1 MALDLQVI
9 DDTFGKNADLYEDV
23 LKVPTTATQEEIQLA
38 YFDRRS
44 ELFTL
49 LAKID
54 AAMKGPQSESSS
66 SMADQRR
73 YKAEKQMDSVVFAV
87 RILADPTLRLSYDD
101 IRPDRV
107 GVGVILPAQAG
118 GYTLQQT
125 QSAVTTESSS
135 VAISHTSSS
144 AMSSTMSSNSNNDN
158 NTSNNNSN
166 SNNKRRSRKQQ
177 QQQQQ
182 QNQRDRTP
190 PQQNQHASPPRTVTP
205 TELPANISSSTSV
218 SETKSWIHS
227 AFSGSLFSNDGDGI
241 GKEQEEFGDNVD
253 TYNNTPTRKQKR
265 RQKQQQQQQQPSST
279 SSSPDRP
286 SAEYD
291 HREQQQEYPVEKVKE
306 KKSLWGRKKRKKKK
320 ESKDSNG
327 ISLNNNIDSN
337 VMIDTSMTD
346 SEDIHNNNNNSQ
358 HNNSNNIGGGGGGDH
373 DNARSSSSSSNS
385 KLRGGGVFSNF
396 KRSVSMQRSSTS
408 HTEHTTGTEMTGTGD
423 QQGDGEDDD
432 DTRTFLDDDGET
444 FASAS
449 VFSNADEEELHKNAA
464 ATCGREQGMF
474 GCITG
479 TKTFRNISDEVSG
492 ACEDTLISV
501 DQVFNAFT
509 LTDKDI
515 KAVTKKI
522 HKAKMQLES

>member
-23 LKVPTTATQEEIQLA
+23 LRVPTTATQEEIQLA

-66 SMADQRR
+66 SMVDQRR

-135 VAISHTSSS
+135 VAISHTSSN

-166 SNNKRRSRKQQ
+166 SNNKRRSRK

-227 AFSGSLFSNDGDGI
+227 AFSGSLFSNDDDDGI
-241 GKEQEEFGDNVD
+241 GKEQEDFGDNTD
-253 TYNNTPTRKQKR
+253 TYNNPPTRKQKR
-265 RQKQQQQQQQPSST
+265 RQKQQQEQQQPSST

-373 DNARSSSSSSNS
+373 DNARSSSSSNS

-408 HTEHTTGTEMTGTGD
+408 HTEHTTGTEMTRTGD

>member
-23 LKVPTTATQEEIQLA
+23 LRVPTTATQEEIQLA

-107 GVGVILPAQAG
+107 GVGVILPAAQAG

-177 QQQQQ
+177 QQQQ
-182 QNQRDRTP
+182 NQRDRTP

-218 SETKSWIHS
+218 SDTKSWIHS
-227 AFSGSLFSNDGDGI
+227 AFSGSLFSNDDDNDI
-241 GKEQEEFGDNVD
+241 GKEQEDFGDNAD

-265 RQKQQQQQQQPSST
+265 RQKQQQQSSST

-327 ISLNNNIDSN
+327 ISLNNNINSN

-346 SEDIHNNNNNSQ
+346 SEDIHNNNSQ
-358 HNNSNNIGGGGGGDH
+358 HNNSNNIGGSGGGDH

-423 QQGDGEDDD
+423 QQEEGDDDD

-449 VFSNADEEELHKNAA
+449 VFSNAADDEELHQNA

>member
-66 SMADQRR
+66 SMVDQRR
-73 YKAEKQMDSVVFAV
+73 YKAEKQMDSVVFA
-87 RILADPTLRLSYDD
+87 A
-101 IRPDRV
+101 
-107 GVGVILPAQAG
+107 AG
-118 GYTLQQT
+118 GYALQQT

-166 SNNKRRSRKQQ
+166 NKRRSRK

-218 SETKSWIHS
+218 SDTKSWIQS
-227 AFSGSLFSNDGDGI
+227 AFSGSLFSNDGDDGI

-265 RQKQQQQQQQPSST
+265 RQQQQQHQPSST

-291 HREQQQEYPVEKVKE
+291 HREQQQQEYPMEKVKE

-337 VMIDTSMTD
+337 
-346 SEDIHNNNNNSQ
+346 
-358 HNNSNNIGGGGGGDH
+358 
-373 DNARSSSSSSNS
+373 
-385 KLRGGGVFSNF
+385 
-396 KRSVSMQRSSTS
+396 RSSTS
-408 HTEHTTGTEMTGTGD
+408 HTEHTTGTEMTRTGD

>member
-23 LKVPTTATQEEIQLA
+23 LRVPTTATQEEIQLA

-87 RILADPTLRLSYDD
+87 RILADPTLRISYDE

-107 GVGVILPAQAG
+107 GVGVVLPAQAG

-125 QSAVTTESSS
+125 QSAVSTESSS

-144 AMSSTMSSNSNNDN
+144 VLSSTISSNNNDN
-158 NTSNNNSN
+158 NNSNNN
-166 SNNKRRSRKQQ
+166 NKRSSRK
-177 QQQQQ
+177 QQQ

-205 TELPANISSSTSV
+205 TELPANISD
-218 SETKSWIHS
+218 TKSWIQS
-227 AFSGSLFSNDGDGI
+227 AFSGSLFSNDDDI
-241 GKEQEEFGDNVD
+241 EIDQEDSEGNVD
-253 TYNNTPTRKQKR
+253 AYNNNPTRKQKR
-265 RQKQQQQQQQPSST
+265 RQQQQQPSST
-279 SSSPDRP
+279 SSSSDRP

-291 HREQQQEYPVEKVKE
+291 HQEQQQQQEYPVEKEKE

-320 ESKDSNG
+320 QSKDSNG
-327 ISLNNNIDSN
+327 ISLNNNMNSN
-337 VMIDTSMTD
+337 VTDTSMTD
-346 SEDIHNNNNNSQ
+346 SEDIHNNNNSK
-358 HNNSNNIGGGGGGDH
+358 HNNNNNGGGGDDN
-373 DNARSSSSSSNS
+373 DNARSSSNS
-385 KLRGGGVFSNF
+385 KLRGGGVFNTF
-396 KRSVSMQRSSTS
+396 KRSVSIQRSSTS
-408 HTEHTTGTEMTGTGD
+408 HTEHTTGTEMTGTG
-423 QQGDGEDDD
+423 GGGEDDSLLPHQQGEGD
-432 DTRTFLDDDGET
+432 DDDARTFLDDDGET

-449 VFSNADEEELHKNAA
+449 VFSNADDEELHKNA

-479 TKTFRNISDEVSG
+479 SKTFRKISDEVSG

-522 HKAKMQLES
+522 HKAKKQLES

>member
-1 MALDLQVI
+1 MTDALDLQVI

-23 LKVPTTATQEEIQLA
+23 LRVPITATQEDIQLA

-87 RILADPTLRLSYDD
+87 RILADPTLRISYDE

-107 GVGVILPAQAG
+107 GVGVVLPPAATAAG

-125 QSAVTTESSS
+125 QSAVTTESNS
-135 VAISHTSSS
+135 VAISHK
-144 AMSSTMSSNSNNDN
+144 NS
-158 NTSNNNSN
+158 
-166 SNNKRRSRKQQ
+166 KRSSRK
-177 QQQQQ
+177 Q
-182 QNQRDRTP
+182 QNQRDRSP

-218 SETKSWIHS
+218 SDTKSWIQS
-227 AFSGSLFSNDGDGI
+227 AFSGSLFSNDSNYE
-241 GKEQEEFGDNVD
+241 KEREDFKDNVV
-253 TYNNTPTRKQKR
+253 NSPRKQKR
-265 RQKQQQQQQQPSST
+265 RQQQQQPSSS
-279 SSSPDRP
+279 SSSPDRPP

-291 HREQQQEYPVEKVKE
+291 HRGQQQENPVQEKEKE

-320 ESKDSNG
+320 QSKDSNSG
-327 ISLNNNIDSN
+327 ISSNNSMDSN
-337 VMIDTSMTD
+337 VTDTSMTD
-346 SEDIHNNNNNSQ
+346 NEDIHNKNNNINNK
-358 HNNSNNIGGGGGGDH
+358 HNNNKGGGDH
-373 DNARSSSSSSNS
+373 DNSARSSSNR
-385 KLRGGGVFSNF
+385 KLRGGGVFNNF

-408 HTEHTTGTEMTGTGD
+408 HTEHTTGTEMTGSGGGRED
-423 QQGDGEDDD
+423 DSLISRQQPQGEGDDD

-449 VFSNADEEELHKNAA
+449 VFSNADDEELHKNAS
-464 ATCGREQGMF
+464 TCGREQGML

-479 TKTFRNISDEVSG
+479 SKTFKKISDEISG

-522 HKAKMQLES
+522 HKAKQQLET